1 MTPVTIH
8 IDKRTSGD
16 HLQRMTPT
24 DTPSQSATPSPIVAR
39 VMSPV
44 ILLHPDDNVLVC
56 RSDVAEAQLLSID
69 GHDVPALTA
78 VGVGHKI
85 ARRDLAVGDRVSKYG
100 ALIGSMTV
108 AVVAGEHVHLHNMK
122 SDYIATHTREAAS
135 GGQG

>member
-1 MTPVTIH
+1 MT
-8 IDKRTSGD
+8 
-16 HLQRMTPT
+16 LT
-24 DTPSQSATPSPIVAR
+24 DTSPQPSTPPAALAP

-56 RSDVAEAQLLSID
+56 RADVAEGQVLRIDDRDVAALS
-69 GHDVPALTA
+69 A

-100 ALIGSMTV
+100 ALIGSMTS

>member
-1 MTPVTIH
+1 
-8 IDKRTSGD
+8 
-16 HLQRMTPT
+16 MTPT
-24 DTPSQSATPSPIVAR
+24 DTPSQSATPPTVVP

-56 RSDVAEAQLLSID
+56 RADVAEGQVLSID
-69 GHDVPALTA
+69 DRDVPALSA

-85 ARRDLAVGDRVSKYG
+85 ARRNLAVGDRVSKYG
-100 ALIGSMTV
+100 ALIGSMTD
-108 AVVAGEHVHLHNMK
+108 AVVAGQHVHLHNMK

>member
-1 MTPVTIH
+1 
-8 IDKRTSGD
+8 
-16 HLQRMTPT
+16 MTPT
-24 DTPSQSATPSPIVAR
+24 DTPSQSATPPMVVP

-56 RSDVAEAQLLSID
+56 RADVTEGQVLSID
-69 GHDVPALTA
+69 DRDVPALSA

-100 ALIGSMTV
+100 ALIGSMTD
-108 AVVAGEHVHLHNMK
+108 AVVAGQHVHLHNMK